1 MTKYRRTVMYVA
13 AIVVLVS
20 GVMAH
25 KQTALALPTSGLV
38 SFCIAAKAGSRN
50 PLILPAVLVGVAI
63 ALLTVAANNFASG
76 AASQRFAD
84 VAVAG
89 AVLLI
94 FLRTRAR
101 GAPPV
106 THLSTPSK

>member
-25 KQTALALPTSGLV
+25 KQTSGLV